1 MKIGILVKK
10 INNKP
15 QSELDKKQ
23 RIQNVKNV
31 YKVQKQQKIEGKRII
46 LLDDIYT
53 TGSTAKEC
61 AKMLKQSGSKSVAI
75 LTIAKD
81 FLPSDLVSKEKGRE
95 KNG

>member
-1 MKIGILVKK
+1 MKIGILIKV

-23 RIQNVKNV
+23 RIQNVKDV
-31 YKVQKQQKIEGKRII
+31 YKVQKKQKIEGKSII

-61 AKMLKQSGSKSVAI
+61 AKMLKESGSKSVAI

-81 FLPSDLVSKEKGRE
+81 FLPLNTISKEKGNR

>member
-1 MKIGILVKK
+1 MKIGILIKK
-10 INNKP
+10 VNNKP

-23 RIQNVKNV
+23 RIENVKNV
-31 YKVQKQQKIEGKRII
+31 YKLQKQQKIEGKRII

-61 AKMLKQSGSKSVAI
+61 AKMLKQSESKSVAI

-81 FLPSDLVSKEKGRE
+81 LLTSDIISKEKG
-95 KNG
+95 K